1 MARKLA
7 QLSPQRRR
15 ALWEELY
22 PDDAAKMKLPEE
34 VDKIRKVGRH
44 RVAPRLYLN
53 VDHRGTRAW
62 IFRYMRDGKSR
73 EMGLGSYPKVSLAK
87 AWATVHELRQTFFD
101 PVAVRHEAEKR
112 RRAEEHVPGIAA
124 WLPRSDRGKHERP
137 ENPVRELK
145 RLLRMAKREGID
157 PAELGI
163 DPTGADRA

>member
-1 MARKLA
+1 MSLRQKL
-7 QLSPQRRR
+7 QGLSPQQRS
-15 ALWEELY
+15 ALADALY
-22 PDDAAKMKLPEE
+22 PDVAAKMKSPEE
-34 VDKIRKVGRH
+34 VDRIRQVGRH

-53 VDHRGTRAW
+53 VDRRGTRSW
-62 IFRYMRDGKSR
+62 LFRYMHDGKSR

-87 AWATVHELRQTFFD
+87 AHAMVQELRLTFFD

-137 ENPVRELK
+137 ENPARELK
-145 RLLRMAKREGID
+145 RLLRIAKREGID

-163 DPTGADRA
+163 DPAWRR